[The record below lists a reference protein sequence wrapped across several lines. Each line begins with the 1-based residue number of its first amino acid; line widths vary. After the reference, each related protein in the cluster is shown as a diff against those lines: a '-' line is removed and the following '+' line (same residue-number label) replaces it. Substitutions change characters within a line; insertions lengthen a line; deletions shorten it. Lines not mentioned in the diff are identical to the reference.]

1 MSDRVSKTERLAKEC
16 ETWRDSIRTLAE
28 LNKLSFVRIE
38 GGILVTR
45 HNQEI
50 APWSPDPFPRDRVGS
65 GHETRGPTA
74 HSSENRYEWV
84 LIHETWPVQKVQSKN
99 AVSSSDCTTALY
111 SSSHECVHGR
121 YTGSSREPYVIVVS
135 TIAST

>member
-1 MSDRVSKTERLAKEC
+1 MQPCARPTDLFVVSCPDPILA
-16 ETWRDSIRTLAE
+16 SVTLSSHMT
-28 LNKLSFVRIE
+28 N
-38 GGILVTR
+38 GILLTQ

-50 APWSPDPFPRDRVGS
+50 AQWSPDPFPRERVGS

-99 AVSSSDCTTALY
+99 AISSDCTTALY

-135 TIAST
+135 TISST